1 MEISDDLGKSWIS
14 MPLFHYDVH
23 VHVVLLLW
31 DVVIGGVK
39 WP

>member
-1 MEISDDLGKSWIS
+1 MEISDDLGKSWI
-14 MPLFHYDVH
+14 LFHYDVH